1 MAANASLAALYRPQ
15 TFAEVVGQDMVKS
28 ILSRAARE
36 DRVAPAYLLSGTR
49 GVGKTT
55 IARIFAKALNCE
67 HAPTGEP
74 CNQCEACRRIT
85 QGSFVD
91 VVEIDGASNRG
102 IDDIRRL
109 RDAVGYAPLEGRYK
123 VFIIDEAH
131 MLTKEAFNA
140 LLKTLEEPPARVT
153 FILATTEQH
162 KFPVTIVSRCQHFV
176 FRQIPEATLEA
187 HICSILGREGRAFE
201 QEAAHLIARRAAGSV
216 RDSMSLLGQVLA
228 LGCAPDEALTARMA
242 REVLGL
248 AGQEVMDRILAA
260 LASHDTT
267 SITLLVRELLAQG
280 ADMGFFLRE
289 LGSLW
294 RDLFL
299 IRQAGRDA
307 AQELDLPPAERD
319 RLADMASRFTLTY
332 IHAAWQMTLD
342 SQRRILTSL
351 EPSAGLELLLLNLAM
366 LPRLLP
372 LEELGAH
379 AAPAGMSGA
388 QDAARA
394 ERSAASSV
402 PFVPAERVSVPEG
415 TGRESVFSPPPAPAA
430 PSPSTDPAARPTTP
444 TASLA
449 EPSAPHPAA
458 PAPASSVVPPMDEVP
473 LSAYED
479 ADMYDDG
486 GIPEPAF
493 VTAAPRSSAPPRA
506 EAPRAFTPP
515 SAPARASSAPSAFQ
529 PPKGAGAQ
537 SARPFAPPAAQGRS
551 DDAIPLTGNGKTA
564 QTQPALPNQ
573 GAAEW
578 KGLPVD
584 PSLTWEDFLTSC
596 EGRTEIPVPV
606 LRQCTG
612 EVRGGWLVLQP
623 LSQVI
628 GQQLQRPEK
637 LRVLESLAASWAGRP
652 LQIAFRA
659 PQKIVRTEA
668 ELKEEYSAHPVIKRL
683 QSAYD
688 AMLMRCVP
696 VGR

>member
-85 QGSFVD
+85 QGNFVD

-153 FILATTEQH
+153 FIMATTEQH

-187 HICSILGREGRAFE
+187 HICDILQREGRPFE
-201 QEAAHLIARRAAGSV
+201 KEAAHLIARRAAGSV

-228 LGCAPDEALTARMA
+228 LGCAPDEPLTAKQA

-248 AGQEVMDRILAA
+248 AGQEVMDRLLDA
-260 LASHDTT
+260 LAGQDAAA
-267 SITLLVRELLAQG
+267 IAVLVRELLAQG

-289 LGSLW
+289 LCSLW
-294 RDLFL
+294 RNLFL
-299 IRQAGRDA
+299 IKQAGRDA
-307 AQELDLPPAERD
+307 AKELDMPESEQER
-319 RLADMASRFTLTY
+319 LLSMASRFSLTY

-372 LEELGAH
+372 LEELAPI
-379 AAPAGMSGA
+379 AAPASGGVVTPQGSAPLSGGATGSAPAASVSSASSA
-388 QDAARA
+388 Q
-394 ERSAASSV
+394 SAAPRPVAEPVASPATSSA
-402 PFVPAERVSVPEG
+402 PAEPPVPVQ
-415 TGRESVFSPPPAPAA
+415 SA
-430 PSPSTDPAARPTTP
+430 PSPSFARRAPTSASVSSPASVPVSAPASSPVSAAAR
-444 TASLA
+444 
-449 EPSAPHPAA
+449 EAA
-458 PAPASSVVPPMDEVP
+458 PAPA
-473 LSAYED
+473 A
-479 ADMYDDG
+479 
-486 GIPEPAF
+486 EPA
-493 VTAAPRSSAPPRA
+493 AEPAPHLT
-506 EAPRAFTPP
+506 EAPKPAETRAPAFRRP
-515 SAPARASSAPSAFQ
+515 SAA
-529 PPKGAGAQ
+529 
-537 SARPFAPPAAQGRS
+537 
-551 DDAIPLTGNGKTA
+551 
-564 QTQPALPNQ
+564 
-573 GAAEW
+573 W
-578 KGLPVD
+578 KDVPVD
-584 PSLTWEDFLTSC
+584 TSLTWDTFLDAC
-596 EGRTEIPVPV
+596 RDNHDIPLPM
-606 LRQCTG
+606 LRQVTG
-612 EVRGGWLVLQP
+612 EVRGDWLVLQA

-652 LQIAFRA
+652 LQIAFRP
-659 PQKIVRTEA
+659 PQRIVRTEA
-668 ELKEEYSAHPVIKRL
+668 ELKEEVQSHPVIKKF
-683 QSAYD
+683 QDAYD
-688 AMLMRCVP
+688 ARLVRCTP
-696 VGR
+696 INR

>member
-74 CNQCEACRRIT
+74 CNQCEACRRIK

-187 HICSILGREGRAFE
+187 HICNILDKEGRPFE

-228 LGCAPDEALTARMA
+228 LGCAPGEALTARMA

-248 AGQEVMDRILAA
+248 AGQEVMDRLLSA
-260 LASHDTT
+260 LATHDTT
-267 SITLLVRELLAQG
+267 GITVLVRELLAQG

-299 IRQAGRDA
+299 IKQAGRDA
-307 AQELDLPPAERD
+307 AQELDLPQSERD
-319 RLADMASRFTLTY
+319 RLAEIASRFTLTY

-372 LEELGAH
+372 LEELGGMTAPAGDRP
-379 AAPAGMSGA
+379 AAPASRPVA
-388 QDAARA
+388 PTPAR
-394 ERSAASSV
+394 
-402 PFVPAERVSVPEG
+402 
-415 TGRESVFSPPPAPAA
+415 PAA
-430 PSPSTDPAARPTTP
+430 PSPVAPAPQT
-444 TASLA
+444 
-449 EPSAPHPAA
+449 SAPHLAA
-458 PAPASSVVPPMDEVP
+458 PSSSSGQGAEPPLDDIPVD
-473 LSAYED
+473 AYEQD
-479 ADMYDDG
+479 AVRPFEDD

-493 VTAAPRSSAPPRA
+493 VSPVSRPAVPNHPQPSPV
-506 EAPRAFTPP
+506 P
-515 SAPARASSAPSAFQ
+515 SASDEAVKPVFQRQAPAFQ
-529 PPKGAGAQ
+529 PPKRPEPQGARAFVPPTAQ
-537 SARPFAPPAAQGRS
+537 SRS
-551 DDAIPLTGNGKTA
+551 FSPNPLTGNGKTA
-564 QTQPALPNQ
+564 ETQAAPRSDAADWKNLPAD
-573 GAAEW
+573 A
-578 KGLPVD
+578 
-584 PSLTWEDFLTSC
+584 SLTWESFLASC
-596 EGRTEIPVPV
+596 EDSTEIPVPM
-606 LRQCTG
+606 LRQFTG
-612 EVRGGWLVLQP
+612 EVRGDWFVLQP
-623 LSQVI
+623 FSQVI
-628 GQQLQRPEK
+628 GQQMQRQDK
-637 LRVLESLAASWAGRP
+637 LHALEALAAKWAGRP
-652 LQIAFRA
+652 LRPVFRA

-668 ELKEEYSAHPVIKRL
+668 EIKEEMSRHPVVKHL
-683 QSAYD
+683 QDAYD
-688 AMLMRCVP
+688 AILVRCTP
-696 VGR
+696 SR

>member
-85 QGSFVD
+85 QGNFVD

-153 FILATTEQH
+153 FIMATTEQH

-187 HICSILGREGRAFE
+187 HICDILQREGRPFE
-201 QEAAHLIARRAAGSV
+201 KEAAHLIARRAAGSV

-228 LGCAPDEALTARMA
+228 LGCAPDEPLTAKQA

-248 AGQEVMDRILAA
+248 AGQEVMDRLLDA
-260 LASHDTT
+260 LAGQDAAA
-267 SITLLVRELLAQG
+267 IAVLVRELLAQG

-289 LGSLW
+289 LCSLW
-294 RDLFL
+294 RNLFL
-299 IRQAGRDA
+299 IKQAGRDA
-307 AQELDLPPAERD
+307 AKELDMPESEQER
-319 RLADMASRFTLTY
+319 LLSMASRFSLTY

-372 LEELGAH
+372 LEELAPI
-379 AAPAGMSGA
+379 AAPASGGVVTPQGSA
-388 QDAARA
+388 PLSGGATGSAP
-394 ERSAASSV
+394 AASSSSASSAQSAAPRPV
-402 PFVPAERVSVPEG
+402 AEPVASPASSPAPAE
-415 TGRESVFSPPPAPAA
+415 PPAPVQSA
-430 PSPSTDPAARPTTP
+430 PSPSFARRAPTSASVSSPVSAPASSPVSAAAR
-444 TASLA
+444 
-449 EPSAPHPAA
+449 EAA
-458 PAPASSVVPPMDEVP
+458 PAPAAEP
-473 LSAYED
+473 A
-479 ADMYDDG
+479 
-486 GIPEPAF
+486 PEPAPHL
-493 VTAAPRSSAPPRA
+493 T
-506 EAPRAFTPP
+506 EAPKPAETRAPAFRRP
-515 SAPARASSAPSAFQ
+515 SAA
-529 PPKGAGAQ
+529 
-537 SARPFAPPAAQGRS
+537 
-551 DDAIPLTGNGKTA
+551 
-564 QTQPALPNQ
+564 
-573 GAAEW
+573 W
-578 KGLPVD
+578 KDIPVD
-584 PSLTWEDFLTSC
+584 TSLTWDTFLDAC
-596 EGRTEIPVPV
+596 RDNHDIPLPM
-606 LRQCTG
+606 LRQVTG
-612 EVRGGWLVLQP
+612 EVRGDWLVLQA

-652 LQIAFRA
+652 LQIAFRP
-659 PQKIVRTEA
+659 PQRIVRTEA
-668 ELKEEYSAHPVIKRL
+668 ELKEEVQSHPVIKKF
-683 QSAYD
+683 QDAYD
-688 AMLMRCVP
+688 ARLVRCTP
-696 VGR
+696 INR

>member
-85 QGSFVD
+85 QGNFVD

-153 FILATTEQH
+153 FIMATTEQH

-187 HICSILGREGRAFE
+187 HICDILQREGRPFE
-201 QEAAHLIARRAAGSV
+201 KEAAHLIARRAAGSV

-228 LGCAPDEALTARMA
+228 LGCAPDEPLTAKQA

-248 AGQEVMDRILAA
+248 AGQEVMDRLLDA
-260 LASHDTT
+260 LAGQDAAA
-267 SITLLVRELLAQG
+267 IAVLVRELLAQG

-289 LGSLW
+289 LCSLW
-294 RDLFL
+294 RNLFL
-299 IRQAGRDA
+299 IKQAGRDA
-307 AQELDLPPAERD
+307 AKELDMPESEQER
-319 RLADMASRFTLTY
+319 LLSMASRFSLTY

-372 LEELGAH
+372 LEELAPI
-379 AAPAGMSGA
+379 AAPASGGVVTPQGSA
-388 QDAARA
+388 PLSGGATGSAP
-394 ERSAASSV
+394 AASSSSASSAQSAAPRPV
-402 PFVPAERVSVPEG
+402 AEPVASPAISPAPAEHPAPVQSAPSPSFARRAPTPASVSSPVSAPASSPVSAAA
-415 TGRESVFSPPPAPAA
+415 RESAPAPAA
-430 PSPSTDPAARPTTP
+430 EPAA
-444 TASLA
+444 
-449 EPSAPHPAA
+449 EPAPHLTEAPKPAETRA
-458 PAPASSVVPPMDEVP
+458 PAFRR
-473 LSAYED
+473 LSA
-479 ADMYDDG
+479 A
-486 GIPEPAF
+486 
-493 VTAAPRSSAPPRA
+493 
-506 EAPRAFTPP
+506 
-515 SAPARASSAPSAFQ
+515 
-529 PPKGAGAQ
+529 
-537 SARPFAPPAAQGRS
+537 
-551 DDAIPLTGNGKTA
+551 
-564 QTQPALPNQ
+564 
-573 GAAEW
+573 W
-578 KGLPVD
+578 KDVPVD
-584 PSLTWEDFLTSC
+584 TSLTWDTFLDAC
-596 EGRTEIPVPV
+596 RDNHDIPLPM
-606 LRQCTG
+606 LRQVTG
-612 EVRGGWLVLQP
+612 EVRGDWLVLQA

-652 LQIAFRA
+652 LQIAFRP
-659 PQKIVRTEA
+659 PQRIVRTEA
-668 ELKEEYSAHPVIKRL
+668 ELKEEVQSHPVIKKF
-683 QSAYD
+683 QDVYD
-688 AMLMRCVP
+688 ARLVRCTP
-696 VGR
+696 INR

>member
-1 MAANASLAALYRPQ
+1 MATNASLAALYRPQ

-187 HICSILGREGRAFE
+187 HITNILGREGRPFE

-228 LGCAPDEALTARMA
+228 LGCAPGEALTAAMA

-248 AGQEVMDRILAA
+248 AGQEVMDRLLAA

-267 SITLLVRELLAQG
+267 GITVLVRELLAQG

-294 RDLFL
+294 RNLFL
-299 IRQAGRDA
+299 IKQAGRDA
-307 AQELDLPPAERD
+307 AQELDMPQSERE
-319 RLADMASRFTLTY
+319 RLVDMASRFSLTY

-372 LEELGAH
+372 VEELN
-379 AAPAGMSGA
+379 
-388 QDAARA
+388 
-394 ERSAASSV
+394 
-402 PFVPAERVSVPEG
+402 VS
-415 TGRESVFSPPPAPAA
+415 TS
-430 PSPSTDPAARPTTP
+430 
-444 TASLA
+444 
-449 EPSAPHPAA
+449 A
-458 PAPASSVVPPMDEVP
+458 PAPSRAVSAPAEVASAAPQAPQAPRPAVPTFREEPPVERVP
-473 LSAYED
+473 VDIYEQEN
-479 ADMYDDG
+479 ARPFVDD
-486 GIPEPAF
+486 GIPEPVF
-493 VTAAPRSSAPPRA
+493 MNTVSR
-506 EAPRAFTPP
+506 
-515 SAPARASSAPSAFQ
+515 PAVQPASAPSRTDLPAGPARFEAPKPAAQRPAPAFQ
-529 PPKGAGAQ
+529 PPQ
-537 SARPFAPPAAQGRS
+537 SVMARSAKAAMQSS
-551 DDAIPLTGNGKTA
+551 DSRLTDSRKTVE
-564 QTQPALPNQ
+564 TQ
-573 GAAEW
+573 GAPLHREEAEW
-578 KGLPVD
+578 KKLPVD
-584 PSLTWEDFLTSC
+584 TSLTWEDFLVSC
-596 EGRTEIPVPV
+596 EGNSEIPVPV
-606 LRQCTG
+606 LRQFTG
-612 EVRGGWLVLQP
+612 EVRGDWLVLQP
-623 LSQVI
+623 LSQII
-628 GQQLQRPEK
+628 GQQIQRPDK
-637 LRVLESLAASWAGRP
+637 LKVLESLAERWAGRP
-652 LQIAFRA
+652 LRPAFKA

-668 ELKEEYSAHPVIKRL
+668 EIKEELGAHPVVKRF
-683 QSAYD
+683 QEAY
-688 AMLMRCVP
+688 
-696 VGR
+696 

>member
-187 HICSILGREGRAFE
+187 HITNILGREGRPFE

-228 LGCAPDEALTARMA
+228 LGCAPGESLTAAMA

-248 AGQEVMDRILAA
+248 AGQEVMDRLLSA

-267 SITLLVRELLAQG
+267 GITVLVRELLAQG

-294 RDLFL
+294 RNLFL
-299 IRQAGRDA
+299 IKQAGRDA
-307 AQELDLPPAERD
+307 AQELDMPQSERE
-319 RLADMASRFTLTY
+319 RLVDMASRFSLTY

-372 LEELGAH
+372 VEELN
-379 AAPAGMSGA
+379 
-388 QDAARA
+388 
-394 ERSAASSV
+394 V
-402 PFVPAERVSVPEG
+402 G
-415 TGRESVFSPPPAPAA
+415 TPAPAA
-430 PSPSTDPAARPTTP
+430 VRPVSAPAGAGLSATQAPRPEVPAFREEPPVERVPVDAYEQENARPF
-444 TASLA
+444 
-449 EPSAPHPAA
+449 
-458 PAPASSVVPPMDEVP
+458 V
-473 LSAYED
+473 
-479 ADMYDDG
+479 DD
-486 GIPEPAF
+486 GIPEPVFMNTVSRPA
-493 VTAAPRSSAPPRA
+493 VQPASIPSRTDLPAEPAPF
-506 EAPRAFTPP
+506 EAPRPAQRP
-515 SAPARASSAPSAFQ
+515 SAAFLPPQSVMARNARAAVPASDSRLTDSRKTVETQ
-529 PPKGAGAQ
+529 SVPP
-537 SARPFAPPAAQGRS
+537 RREE
-551 DDAIPLTGNGKTA
+551 
-564 QTQPALPNQ
+564 
-573 GAAEW
+573 AEW
-578 KGLPVD
+578 KKLPVD
-584 PSLTWEDFLTSC
+584 TSLTWEDFLVSC
-596 EGRTEIPVPV
+596 EGDSEIPVPV
-606 LRQCTG
+606 LRQFTG
-612 EVRGGWLVLQP
+612 EVRGDWLVLQP
-623 LSQVI
+623 LSQII
-628 GQQLQRPEK
+628 GQQIQRPDK
-637 LRVLESLAASWAGRP
+637 LKVLESLTERWAGRP
-652 LQIAFRA
+652 LRPAFKA

-668 ELKEEYSAHPVIKRL
+668 EIKEELGAHPVVKRF
-683 QSAYD
+683 QEAYD
-688 AMLMRCVP
+688 ALLVRCTP
-696 VGR
+696 VNR